1 MIRALDFL
9 RLASG
14 LALSV
19 MLGAC
24 THQDAASTASNK
36 TDMTQVTVGPDGMSE
51 VVIRAQRPA
60 ALPIVLSQH
69 KPVAT
74 QE

>member
-9 RLASG
+9 RLAPG

-36 TDMTQVTVGPDGMSE
+36 TDITQVTVGADGMSE

-60 ALPIVLSQH
+60 AQPIVLSQR
-69 KPVAT
+69 KPAT